1 MDLPEIVNKDEF
13 SSKAAVD
20 DVDKLFLVSLD
31 KFDEETQREPVEDL
45 LRATTPILGTGR
57 KASKTETGI
66 YLSADAIS
74 TVPVYF
80 TASTQNNRLKKN
92 TARREKT
99 RLKRH
104 HRKPSPK
111 RTTGNRSGRRKRPV
125 LQ

>member
-20 DVDKLFLVSLD
+20 EVDKLFLVSLD

-80 TASTQNNRLKKN
+80 TASTQNNRLKK
-92 TARREKT
+92 K
-99 RLKRH
+99 
-104 HRKPSPK
+104 HRSSIGGKK
-111 RTTGNRSGRRKRPV
+111 HD
-125 LQ
+125 